1 MGDDESFME
10 VQKMKSGLG
19 AESSGSFVINKDE
32 FSDNS
37 GKLTDTGVIQLRN
50 AKKRAT
56 ESDWESEAD
65 YEDFKRV
72 PLDES
77 FQSETSVRVNATP
90 EVPELDLKK
99 AKNS

>member
-1 MGDDESFME
+1 MNDDESYME
-10 VQKMKSGLG
+10 IQKMRSGIG

-37 GKLTDTGVIQLRN
+37 GQLTETGVIQLRN
-50 AKKRAT
+50 NKKRAT

-77 FQSETSVRVNATP
+77 FQSETSVHVRATP
-90 EVPELDLKK
+90 EIPDLNMQKV
-99 AKNS
+99 KNS